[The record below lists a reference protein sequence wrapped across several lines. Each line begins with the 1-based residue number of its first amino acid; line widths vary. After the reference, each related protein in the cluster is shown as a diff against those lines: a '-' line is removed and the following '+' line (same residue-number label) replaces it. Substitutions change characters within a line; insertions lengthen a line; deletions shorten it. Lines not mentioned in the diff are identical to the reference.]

1 MAEKSDNKA
10 KTAQKDEDGMM
21 APQQAGRVPQ
31 ERPRQRCLALSV
43 RLRDLDLIRLGILG
57 NNRTWPHQNSV

>member
-21 APQQAGRVPQ
+21 VQYQTGWAPP
-31 ERPRQRCLALSV
+31 ERARQRCLAFSV
-43 RLRDLDLIRLGILG
+43 RLRDLDLISFGILG
-57 NNRTWPHQNSV
+57 NNRTCAHQTE